1 MLYKLLYP
9 LREYVSWMNLMQY
22 ISFRSAAAAIT
33 ALLISFFLGPVI
45 IRALKR
51 HHIGETIR
59 ANGPESH
66 QAKAGT
72 PTMGGLLIH
81 LSVFVPTLL
90 WADLSNR
97 YVLLTMFVTVWMGAI
112 GFVDDYLK
120 VVKKMKKGLVAR
132 YKLIG
137 QVLIGLIVALFMYL
151 YPSNPGLVGS
161 TTVPFLK
168 NVVINLGIFY
178 VPIVI
183 LYITWFSNAVNLTD
197 GLDGLAS
204 GLMALAAFALLAIA
218 YLSGRVDFSQY
229 LNILYLPTTGE
240 LTVYLSAMVGGLV
253 GFLWFNS
260 RPAEVFMGDTGS
272 LAYGA
277 ALGTVAILLKKEI
290 VFLLIGM
297 VFVIEGLS
305 VVLQVG
311 WFRHTKRR
319 LGEGKRLFRMAPLH
333 HHFEQLGWPESKVVI
348 RFWIL
353 GILCAL
359 MSLATFKI
367 R

>member
-1 MLYKLLYP
+1 MLYLLLYP
-9 LREYVSWMNLMQY
+9 LHDRISWLNILSY

-33 ALLISFFLGPVI
+33 ALLITFYFGPKI
-45 IRALKR
+45 IKALRKY
-51 HHIGETIR
+51 HIGETIR
-59 ANGPESH
+59 DDGPETH

-72 PTMGGLLIH
+72 PTMGGLMIH
-81 LSVFVPTLL
+81 LAVFVPTLL
-90 WADLSNR
+90 WADISNK
-97 YVLLTMFVTVWMGAI
+97 YIILIMFVTFWMGLI

-120 VVKKMKKGLVAR
+120 VIKKMKKGLVAR

-137 QVLIGLIVALFMYL
+137 QIAIGIIVACFMYL
-151 YPSNPGLVGS
+151 YPSDPNLV
-161 TTVPFLK
+161 TTTSVPFFK
-168 NVVINLGIFY
+168 NVMINFGIFY
-178 VPIVI
+178 APMVI
-183 LYITWFSNAVNLTD
+183 LYITGFSNAVNLSD
-197 GLDGLAS
+197 GLDGLAA
-204 GLMALAAFALLAIA
+204 GLIALAAFSLLAIS
-218 YLSGRVDFSQY
+218 YLSGRVDFSAY
-229 LNILYLPTTGE
+229 LGILYLPTTGE
-240 LTVYLSAMVGGLV
+240 LTVFLAALVGGMV

-277 ALGTVAILLKKEI
+277 ALGTIAILLKKEI
-290 VFLLIGM
+290 VFILIGF
-297 VFVIEGLS
+297 VFVIEALS

-311 WFRHTKRR
+311 YFKYTKKRT
-319 LGEGKRLFRMAPLH
+319 GEAKRLLKMAPLH
-333 HHFEQLGWPESKVVI
+333 HHFEQKGWPESKVVI

>member
-1 MLYKLLYP
+1 MLYLLLYP
-9 LREYVSWMNLMQY
+9 LRDQITWLNMLGY

-33 ALLISFFLGPVI
+33 ALLITFFLGPVI

-59 ANGPESH
+59 AEGPGTH
-66 QAKAGT
+66 HVKAGT
-72 PTMGGLLIH
+72 PTMGGLIIH
-81 LSVFVPTLL
+81 LAVFVPTLL
-90 WADLSNR
+90 WGDLSNK
-97 YVLLTMFVTVWMGAI
+97 YVLLIMFVTLWMAII

-132 YKLIG
+132 YKLMGQITIG
-137 QVLIGLIVALFMYL
+137 VIVALFMYL
-151 YPSNPGLVGS
+151 YPSDPNLVTATS
-161 TTVPFLK
+161 VPFLK
-168 NVVINLGIFY
+168 HMMINFGIFY
-178 VPIVI
+178 VPMVI
-183 LYITWFSNAVNLTD
+183 LYITGFSNAVNLSD

-204 GLMALAAFALLAIA
+204 GLMALAAFSLLVIA

-229 LNILYLPTTGE
+229 LGILYLPTTGE
-240 LTVYLSAMVGGLV
+240 LTVFLASMLGGLV

-260 RPAEVFMGDTGS
+260 RPAEIFMGDTGS

-277 ALGTVAILLKKEI
+277 ALGTVAILLKKEV
-290 VFLLIGM
+290 VFLMIGM
-297 VFVIEGLS
+297 VFVIEALS

-311 WFRHTKRR
+311 WFRFSKRR
-319 LGEGKRLFRMAPLH
+319 TGTGTRLFLMAPLH
-333 HHFEQLGWPESKVVI
+333 HHFEEKGWPETKVVI

-359 MSLATFKI
+359 MSMATFKI

>member
-1 MLYKLLYP
+1 MLYELFYP
-9 LREYVSWMNLMQY
+9 LREYVSGFNIVGY

-33 ALLISFFLGPVI
+33 ALLITFILGPPI
-45 IRALKR
+45 IRALRR

-59 ANGPESH
+59 IEGPESH
-66 QAKAGT
+66 QVKAGT
-72 PTMGGLLIH
+72 PTMGGLIIH
-81 LSVFVPTLL
+81 LAVFVPTIL
-90 WADLSNR
+90 WADLTNR
-97 YVLLTMFVTVWMGAI
+97 YVLIMMFATFWMGII

-120 VVKKMKKGLVAR
+120 VVKKLKKGLVAR
-132 YKLIG
+132 YKLMG
-137 QVLIGLIVALFMYL
+137 QVILGLIVAAFMYM
-151 YPSNPGLVGS
+151 YPHNPELVTV
-161 TTVPFLK
+161 TTLPFLK
-168 NVVINLGIFY
+168 NVMINFGIFY
-178 VPIVI
+178 TPFII
-183 LYITWFSNAVNLTD
+183 LYITGFSNAVNLTD
-197 GLDGLAS
+197 GLDGLAA
-204 GLMALAAFALLAIA
+204 GLMALAAFSMLAIA

-229 LNILYLPTTGE
+229 LGILYLPTIGE
-240 LTVYLSAMVGGLV
+240 LTVFLSAMVGGLV

-290 VFLLIGM
+290 VFLFVGL
-297 VFVIEGLS
+297 VFVVEALS

-311 WFRHTKRR
+311 WFRHTRKRY
-319 LGEGKRLFRMAPLH
+319 GEGRRIFKMAPLH
-333 HHFEQLGWPESKVVI
+333 HHFEELGWPETKVVI
-348 RFWIL
+348 RFWIM

>member
-1 MLYKLLYP
+1 MLYLLLYP
-9 LREYVSWMNLMQY
+9 LRDKISWLNMLGY

-33 ALLISFFLGPVI
+33 ALLIAFFLGPVI

-59 ANGPESH
+59 IDGPETH
-66 QAKAGT
+66 RVKAGT
-72 PTMGGLLIH
+72 PTMGGLIIH

-90 WADLSNR
+90 WGDLNNK
-97 YVLLTMFVTVWMGAI
+97 YVLLTMFVTFWMGTI
-112 GFVDDYLK
+112 GFIDDYLK

-132 YKLIG
+132 YKLMG
-137 QVLIGLIVALFMYL
+137 QVAIGIIVAMFMYL
-151 YPSNPGLVGS
+151 YPSDPNMITATS
-161 TTVPFLK
+161 VPFFK
-168 NVVINLGIFY
+168 NVMINFGIFY
-178 VPIVI
+178 SPIII
-183 LYITWFSNAVNLTD
+183 LYITGFSNAVNLSD
-197 GLDGLAS
+197 GLDGLAA
-204 GLMALAAFALLAIA
+204 GLMALASFVLLGIA

-229 LNILYLPTTGE
+229 LGIIYLPTTGE
-240 LTVYLSAMVGGLV
+240 LTVYLAAMVGGLV

-260 RPAEVFMGDTGS
+260 RPAEIFMGDTGS

-277 ALGTVAILLKKEI
+277 ALGTIAILLKKEI
-290 VFLLIGM
+290 VFLMVGM
-297 VFVIEGLS
+297 VFVMEALS

-311 WFRHTKRR
+311 WFRHTKRKS
-319 LGEGKRLFRMAPLH
+319 GIGKRLFLMAPLH
-333 HHFEQLGWPESKVVI
+333 HHFEEKGWPETKVVT

-359 MSLATFKI
+359 MSIATFKI

>member
-1 MLYKLLYP
+1 MLYLLLYP
-9 LREYVSWMNLMQY
+9 LRDKITWLNIMGY

-33 ALLISFFLGPVI
+33 ALLITFFLGPVI

-59 ANGPESH
+59 ADGPETH
-66 QAKAGT
+66 QIKAGT
-72 PTMGGLLIH
+72 PTMGGLIIH
-81 LSVFVPTLL
+81 LAVFVPTLL
-90 WADLSNR
+90 WGDLSNK
-97 YVLLTMFVTVWMGAI
+97 YVLLVMFVTFWMGAI

-132 YKLIG
+132 YKLMGQIAIG
-137 QVLIGLIVALFMYL
+137 VIVALFMYF
-151 YPSNPGLVGS
+151 YPSDPNLVTITS
-161 TTVPFLK
+161 VPFLK
-168 NVVINLGIFY
+168 NIMINFGIFY
-178 VPIVI
+178 APMII
-183 LYITWFSNAVNLTD
+183 LYITGFSNAVNLSD

-204 GLMALAAFALLAIA
+204 GLMALAAFVLLGIA
-218 YLSGRVDFSQY
+218 YLSGRVDFSEY
-229 LNILYLPTTGE
+229 LGILYLPTTGE
-240 LTVYLSAMVGGLV
+240 LTVFLAAMVGGLV

-260 RPAEVFMGDTGS
+260 RPAEIFMGDTGS

-290 VFLLIGM
+290 VFLMVGM
-297 VFVIEGLS
+297 VFVIEALS

-311 WFRHTKRR
+311 WFRFSKRR
-319 LGEGKRLFRMAPLH
+319 TGTGKRIFLMAPLH
-333 HHFEQLGWPESKVVI
+333 HHFEEKGWPESKVVI

-359 MSLATFKI
+359 MSMATFKI

>member
-1 MLYKLLYP
+1 MLYLLLYP
-9 LREYVSWMNLMQY
+9 LRDQITWLNMLGY

-33 ALLISFFLGPVI
+33 ALLITFFLGPVI

-59 ANGPESH
+59 AEGPGTH
-66 QAKAGT
+66 HVKAGT
-72 PTMGGLLIH
+72 PTMGGLIIH
-81 LSVFVPTLL
+81 LAVFVPTLL
-90 WADLSNR
+90 WGDLSNK
-97 YVLLTMFVTVWMGAI
+97 YVLLVMFVTLWMGTI
-112 GFVDDYLK
+112 GFIDDYLK

-132 YKLIG
+132 YKLMG
-137 QVLIGLIVALFMYL
+137 QVVIGLIVALFMYL
-151 YPSNPGLVGS
+151 YPSDPNLITS
-161 TTVPFLK
+161 TSVPFIKHLM
-168 NVVINLGIFY
+168 INFGIFY
-178 VPIVI
+178 APIII
-183 LYITWFSNAVNLTD
+183 LYITGFSNAVNLTD

-204 GLMALAAFALLAIA
+204 GLMALAAFVLLSIA

-229 LNILYLPTTGE
+229 LGILYLPTTGE
-240 LTVYLSAMVGGLV
+240 LTVFLATMVGALV

-277 ALGTVAILLKKEI
+277 ALGTVAILLKKEV
-290 VFLLIGM
+290 VFLLIGL
-297 VFVIEGLS
+297 VFVVEALS
-305 VVLQVG
+305 VVMQVG

-319 LGEGKRLFRMAPLH
+319 TGTGRRLFRMAPLH
-333 HHFEQLGWPESKVVI
+333 HHFEEKGWPETKVVI

-359 MSLATFKI
+359 MSMATFKI

>member
-1 MLYKLLYP
+1 MLYLLLYP
-9 LREYVSWMNLMQY
+9 LRDKITWLNMLGY
-22 ISFRSAAAAIT
+22 ISFRAAAAAIT

-59 ANGPESH
+59 ESGPETH
-66 QAKAGT
+66 QSKAGT
-72 PTMGGLLIH
+72 PTMGGLIIH

-90 WADLSNR
+90 WGDLSNK
-97 YVLLTMFVTVWMGAI
+97 YVLLTMFVTFWMAAI
-112 GFVDDYLK
+112 GFIDDYLK

-132 YKLIG
+132 YKLMG
-137 QVLIGLIVALFMYL
+137 QVAIGVIVALFMYL
-151 YPSNPGLVGS
+151 YPSDPNMITATSL
-161 TTVPFLK
+161 PFFK
-168 NVVINLGIFY
+168 HVMINFGIFY
-178 VPIVI
+178 APMVI
-183 LYITWFSNAVNLTD
+183 LYITGFSNAVNLSD
-197 GLDGLAS
+197 GLDGLAA
-204 GLMALAAFALLAIA
+204 GLMALASFVLLGIA

-229 LNILYLPTTGE
+229 LGILYLPTTGE
-240 LTVYLSAMVGGLV
+240 LTVYLAAMVGGLV

-277 ALGTVAILLKKEI
+277 ALGTIAILLKKEV
-290 VFLLIGM
+290 VFILVGM
-297 VFVIEGLS
+297 VFVIEALS

-311 WFRHTKRR
+311 WFKQTKRR
-319 LGEGKRLFRMAPLH
+319 TGTGKRLFLMAPLH
-333 HHFEQLGWPESKVVI
+333 HHFEEKGWPESKVVI

-359 MSLATFKI
+359 MSMATFKI

>member
-1 MLYKLLYP
+1 MLYLLLYP
-9 LREYVSWMNLMQY
+9 LRDKITWLNMLGY

-33 ALLISFFLGPVI
+33 ALLIAFYFGPMI

-59 ANGPESH
+59 SDGPETH
-66 QAKAGT
+66 HAKAGT
-72 PTMGGLLIH
+72 PTMGGLMIH

-90 WADLSNR
+90 WADLNNK
-97 YVLLTMFVTVWMGAI
+97 YVLLVMFVTFWMGTI
-112 GFVDDYLK
+112 GFIDDYLK

-132 YKLIG
+132 YKLMG
-137 QVLIGLIVALFMYL
+137 QVAIGIIVAAFMYM
-151 YPSNPGLVGS
+151 YPSDPNLV
-161 TTVPFLK
+161 TATELPFFKHLM
-168 NVVINLGIFY
+168 INFGIFY
-178 VPIVI
+178 APMVI
-183 LYITWFSNAVNLTD
+183 LYITGFSNAVNLTD
-197 GLDGLAS
+197 GLDGLAA
-204 GLMALAAFALLAIA
+204 GLMALAGFVLLGIS
-218 YLSGRVDFSQY
+218 YVSGRVDFSEY
-229 LNILYLPTTGE
+229 LSILYLPTTGE
-240 LTVYLSAMVGGLV
+240 LTVFLAALVGGMV

-260 RPAEVFMGDTGS
+260 RPAEIFMGDTGS

-277 ALGTVAILLKKEI
+277 ALGTIAILLKKEVLFI
-290 VFLLIGM
+290 LVGM
-297 VFVIEGLS
+297 VFVIEALS

-311 WFRHTKRR
+311 HFKYTKRKS
-319 LGEGKRLFRMAPLH
+319 GVAKRLFRMAPLH

-359 MSLATFKI
+359 MTIATFKI

>member
-1 MLYKLLYP
+1 MLG
-9 LREYVSWMNLMQY
+9 Y

-33 ALLISFFLGPVI
+33 ALLIAFFIGPII
-45 IRALKR
+45 IRALKS

-59 ANGPESH
+59 TDGPETH
-66 QAKAGT
+66 QVKAGT
-72 PTMGGLLIH
+72 PTMGGLIIH

-90 WADLSNR
+90 WADLGNK
-97 YVLLTMFVTVWMGAI
+97 YVLLIMFVTFWMGAI
-112 GFVDDYLK
+112 GFIDDYLK

-132 YKLIG
+132 YKLLG
-137 QVLIGLIVALFMYL
+137 QVIIGIIVAGFMYL
-151 YPSNPGLVGS
+151 YPSDPNLVTATS
-161 TTVPFLK
+161 VPFIKHALL
-168 NVVINLGIFY
+168 NFGIFY
-178 VPIVI
+178 APMVI
-183 LYITWFSNAVNLTD
+183 LYITGFSNAVNLSD

-204 GLMALAAFALLAIA
+204 GLLALAAFVLMGIA

-229 LNILYLPTTGE
+229 LSILYLPTTGE
-240 LTVYLSAMVGGLV
+240 LTVFLAAMVGGLV

-260 RPAEVFMGDTGS
+260 RPAEIFMGDTGS

-290 VFLLIGM
+290 VFIFVGF
-297 VFVIEGLS
+297 VFVIEALS

-311 WFRHTKRR
+311 IYRYTKRR
-319 LGEGKRLFRMAPLH
+319 TGVGKRIFKMAPLH
-333 HHFEQLGWPESKVVI
+333 HHFEELGWPESKVVI

-359 MSLATFKI
+359 MSIATFKI

>member
-1 MLYKLLYP
+1 MLYLLLYP
-9 LREYVSWMNLMQY
+9 LRDRISWLNMLGY

-33 ALLISFFLGPVI
+33 ALLIAFFLGPVI

-59 ANGPESH
+59 IEGPETH
-66 QAKAGT
+66 KVKAGT
-72 PTMGGLLIH
+72 PTMGGLIIH

-90 WADLSNR
+90 WGDLSNK
-97 YVLLTMFVTVWMGAI
+97 YVLLTMFVTFWMGAI
-112 GFVDDYLK
+112 GFIDDYLK
-120 VVKKMKKGLVAR
+120 VVKKMTKGLVAR
-132 YKLIG
+132 YKLMG
-137 QVLIGLIVALFMYL
+137 QVAIGIIVAMFMYL
-151 YPSNPGLVGS
+151 YPSDPNMITATS
-161 TTVPFLK
+161 VPFFK
-168 NVVINLGIFY
+168 NVMINFGIFY
-178 VPIVI
+178 SPIII
-183 LYITWFSNAVNLTD
+183 LYITGFSNAVNLSD
-197 GLDGLAS
+197 GLDGLAA
-204 GLMALAAFALLAIA
+204 GLMALASFVLLGIA

-229 LNILYLPTTGE
+229 LGIIYLPTTGE
-240 LTVYLSAMVGGLV
+240 LTVYLAAMVGGLV

-277 ALGTVAILLKKEI
+277 ALGTIAILLKKEI
-290 VFLLIGM
+290 VFLMVGM
-297 VFVIEGLS
+297 VFVIEALS

-311 WFRHTKRR
+311 WFRHTKRKD
-319 LGEGKRLFRMAPLH
+319 GIGKRLFLMAPLH
-333 HHFEQLGWPESKVVI
+333 HHFEEKGWPETKVVT

-359 MSLATFKI
+359 MSIATFKI